1 VNSPKR
7 THSRRRGPLLVAAML
22 IAMSALGIAAAQA
35 NSLKSNE
42 VTLKAA
48 FRSDAKVSIDVMLA
62 NFYKAYPDV
71 KIDVTYAD
79 TTQLDAVLKTQIQA
93 GNPPDLVTS
102 APGSSG
108 TVPVGTYGAQGTL
121 LDVSGRPWQKRLPK
135 FIKDLSTVNGKLLA
149 LPMQINA
156 LFVIYNVDLFKS
168 LNITPPTTWAGF
180 LNVCTK
186 IKDAGKV
193 PIFHAGGAIILN
205 NVLAGELAA
214 NYVFGPGPLWIQKRN
229 QDKATFAGS
238 KGWKT
243 VMQRILDM
251 KSAGCFSP
259 GVAGVTSSAQ
269 ITANMAAGNAFMTLS
284 GGNTIGAATS
294 ANPKVNLSTFPM
306 PAENGRKGTYVN
318 VYPGIAFSAI
328 ATTTHKKEVLQFLDF
343 MARPKQNS
351 LFTKL
356 THTIAPYDYLK
367 GNFPADF
374 KPEAALIK
382 QGHWRVSTH
391 VTWPTPLEANTLG
404 TQITGLFTGQKSPD
418 DVLKAVDAVW
428 GK

>member
-1 VNSPKR
+1 MNSPKR
-7 THSRRRGPLLVAAML
+7 THSRRRGTLLVAAMF

-35 NSLKSNE
+35 NSLKAND
-42 VTLKAA
+42 VTLKAD
-48 FRSDAKVSIDVMLA
+48 FRSDAKVSIDAMIA
-62 NFYKAYPDV
+62 NFNRVYPNT

-93 GNPPDLVTS
+93 GNSPDIVTS

-108 TVPVGTYGAQGTL
+108 TVPVGTYGAQGVL
-121 LDVSGRPWQKRLPK
+121 LDVSKRPWEKNIPK

-149 LPMQINA
+149 LPMQINV

-168 LNITPPTTWAGF
+168 LNLSPPTTWAQF
-180 LNVCTK
+180 LNVCTT
-186 IKDAGKV
+186 IKNAGKV
-193 PIFHAGGAIILN
+193 PLFHAGGAIILN

-214 NYVFGPGPLWIQKRN
+214 NYVFGPGPLWIAKRN
-229 QDKATFAGS
+229 QDKVTFAGS
-238 KGWKT
+238 PGWKK
-243 VMQRILDM
+243 VMQHILDM
-251 KSAGCFSP
+251 KDAGCFSP
-259 GVAGVTSSAQ
+259 GVAGVTSSASV
-269 ITANMAAGNAFMTLS
+269 TSNMATGSAFMTMS
-284 GGNTIGAATS
+284 GGNTIGAATA
-294 ANPKVNLSTFPM
+294 ANPKVNLSTFPI

-318 VYPGIAFSAI
+318 VYPGIAFSGI
-328 ATTTHKKEVLQFLDF
+328 ATTQHKKEVLEFLDF
-343 MARPKQNS
+343 MARPKQNA

-356 THTIAPYDYLK
+356 THTIAPYDYIK
-367 GNFPADF
+367 GNLPADF

-404 TQITGLFTGQKSPD
+404 TQITGLFTGQKTPD